1 MVRSDGWKL
10 ISTGVRGA
18 EPPHHAPDHH
28 RLAIFDRCDPG
39 EYVNLIDTPQGQEVL
54 RWAVG
59 RHRDLSSH
67 RVAARSHTSITRR
80 ASLRAFLLKER
91 LRSSRP
97 AAIGW
102 RR

>member
-28 RLAIFDRCDPG
+28 RLAIFDLRCDPG

-67 RVAARSHTSITRR
+67 RRR
-80 ASLRAFLLKER
+80 AVSHVDHETSLATGV
-91 LRSSRP
+91 P
-97 AAIGW
+97 AQGAAPVE
-102 RR
+102 